1 MGANSIKINKKEFH
15 FIRELGKGGFGRVI
29 QVSSKSDK
37 NEYAIKVIPIKGE
50 AKEIIQKFQNEADI
64 LSKFN
69 CNNIVKYYDSSKDKN
84 NFYILMEFCE
94 GENLRNF
101 IEKNINN
108 NTLIDEKILIK
119 IIKQLCIGIKEIHD
133 KKIVHRDLTPENIF
147 MNKNMEVKIG
157 DFGISKNLD
166 LFKTHTPTTKKA
178 GTDNYIAPEILYK
191 GIYNEKSDMWSLGC
205 IIYELFNLSIYSK
218 DKSFDE
224 LKKIDSNIYNCKWQE
239 LIYFLLQPDYTKRLD
254 INQFIK
260 LLKDEL
266 NINLYNKIIGEIYI
280 NKNDINKDVQI
291 INSFENFTKDLERD
305 DDDEDVYKYE
315 NEKEIKENTEIKINE
330 KRIEFAYYYKFN
342 KEGKYIIEYSFKDN
356 LTKTCCLFAR
366 CNSLIGLDL

>member
-1 MGANSIKINKKEFH
+1 M
-15 FIRELGKGGFGRVI
+15 L
-29 QVSSKSDK
+29 
-37 NEYAIKVIPIKGE
+37 
-50 AKEIIQKFQNEADI
+50 
-64 LSKFN
+64 
-69 CNNIVKYYDSSKDKN
+69 
-84 NFYILMEFCE
+84 
-94 GENLRNF
+94 
-101 IEKNINN
+101 
-108 NTLIDEKILIK
+108 
-119 IIKQLCIGIKEIHD
+119 
-133 KKIVHRDLTPENIF
+133 
-147 MNKNMEVKIG
+147 
-157 DFGISKNLD
+157 
-166 LFKTHTPTTKKA
+166 
-178 GTDNYIAPEILYK
+178 EILYK